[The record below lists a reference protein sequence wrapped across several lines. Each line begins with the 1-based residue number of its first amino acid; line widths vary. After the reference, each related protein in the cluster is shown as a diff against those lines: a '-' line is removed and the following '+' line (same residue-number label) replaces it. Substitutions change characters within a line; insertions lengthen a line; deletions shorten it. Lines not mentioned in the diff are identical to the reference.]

1 MRSPMNSWYVHTL
14 SDIILTFYLRIV
26 LIIAV
31 STQVMSMLRVKW
43 NPQSR
48 QTRSNHYFSSLFHE
62 LFLKICESCKHMA
75 PISICGLRTQV
86 NLTPDDMIELICIG
100 KIVLDRKRDCDESVS
115 RLPEW
120 QRILYENDDA
130 SDDDR
135 MTEHR
140 LRLQEDIAQR
150 KLLENAQLGGLRQRT
165 HHAKRQTTVIFD
177 KLPDNM
183 KRQLLGISDQK
194 WKQWSENNID
204 HVTSVNG
211 FLLEDG
217 MTNIPRLLQSES
229 SRDPH
234 GTQTGIFPQMSWLKT
249 THFPV
254 ELTPLFAVTGGV
266 ISEYL
271 GSVSMHFIRESKG
284 GEAEYHRFVT
294 ECNAIARAHV
304 ASLGGNAMIGYDLV
318 PAESGGRVYKSQV
331 YNVISLSG
339 CAVKIDYSF
348 GQGHGL
354 DWDHEHME
362 VTAGER
368 ARVRSGTL

>member
-1 MRSPMNSWYVHTL
+1 MCANTICRVHFISYENSAEL
-14 SDIILTFYLRIV
+14 CLPN
-26 LIIAV
+26 
-31 STQVMSMLRVKW
+31 QVMSMLRVKW

-48 QTRSNHYFSSLFHE
+48 QTRSNHYFSSLFHD

-100 KIVLDRKRDCDESVS
+100 KIVLDRKQDCDEGVS

-120 QRILYENDDA
+120 QRELFEYDDA

-140 LRLQEDIAQR
+140 LRLHEDLAQR
-150 KLLENAQLGGLRQRT
+150 KLLENAQLGGLRQRS

-177 KLPDNM
+177 QLPEAM
-183 KRQLLGISDQK
+183 RRLLLGVSDK
-194 WKQWSENNID
+194 NWKEWNENSID
-204 HVTSVNG
+204 HLTPVNAS
-211 FLLEDG
+211 F
-217 MTNIPRLLQSES
+217 MAKVPRPLLLQNRLDATSGAS
-229 SRDPH
+229 NP
-234 GTQTGIFPQMSWLKT
+234 TQTGAFPQTSWLKT
-249 THFPV
+249 IDVPV
-254 ELTPLFAVTGGV
+254 ELTPLFAVAGGV
-266 ISEYL
+266 ITEYL

-339 CAVKIDYSF
+339 CAVKIEFGF
-348 GQGHGL
+348 GQGRAL
-354 DWDHEHME
+354 DWDREHME
-362 VTAGER
+362 AMAGQR
-368 ARVRSGTL
+368 ARVRSETI

>member
-1 MRSPMNSWYVHTL
+1 
-14 SDIILTFYLRIV
+14 
-26 LIIAV
+26 
-31 STQVMSMLRVKW
+31 
-43 NPQSR
+43 
-48 QTRSNHYFSSLFHE
+48 
-62 LFLKICESCKHMA
+62 MA

-100 KIVLDRKRDCDESVS
+100 KIVLDHKRDCDESVS

-120 QRILYENDDA
+120 QRVLYENDDA

-135 MTEHR
+135 MIEHR
-140 LRLQEDIAQR
+140 LRHEEDIAQR

-177 KLPDNM
+177 KLPENM

-194 WKQWSENNID
+194 WKKRSENHSD
-204 HVTSVNG
+204 RETSVNG
-211 FLLEDG
+211 PLLADG
-217 MTNIPRLLQSES
+217 MTNTPHLVPLQNEMST
-229 SRDPH
+229 DPH
-234 GTQTGIFPQMSWLKT
+234 GAQTGIFPQMSLLKT
-249 THFPV
+249 THVPV

-271 GSVSMHFIRESKG
+271 GSVSMHFIRVSQG

-354 DWDHEHME
+354 DWDHERINT
-362 VTAGER
+362 TAGER
-368 ARVRSGTL
+368 VRVRSGTL

>member
-1 MRSPMNSWYVHTL
+1 
-14 SDIILTFYLRIV
+14 
-26 LIIAV
+26 
-31 STQVMSMLRVKW
+31 MLRVKW
-43 NPQSR
+43 NPQAR
-48 QTRSNHYFSSLFHE
+48 QTRSNHYFSSLFHD

-100 KIVLDRKRDCDESVS
+100 KIVLDRKRDCDEGVS

-120 QRILYENDDA
+120 QRELYENDDA

-140 LRLQEDIAQR
+140 LRLYEDQAQR
-150 KLLENAQLGGLRQRT
+150 KLLENAQLGGLRQHS

-177 KLPDNM
+177 QLPETM
-183 KRQLLGISDQK
+183 RRLLLGVSDKK
-194 WKQWSENNID
+194 WKSWNENHID
-204 HVTSVNG
+204 HQTPVNG
-211 FLLEDG
+211 SLVLEN
-217 MTNIPRLLQSES
+217 MAKIPRPLPLQNRLDATSGDS
-229 SRDPH
+229 NP
-234 GTQTGIFPQMSWLKT
+234 TQTGAFPQTSWLKT
-249 THFPV
+249 TYVPV

-266 ISEYL
+266 ITEYL

-339 CAVKIDYSF
+339 CAVKIEF
-348 GQGHGL
+348 GFDQGRAL
-354 DWDHEHME
+354 DWDREHME
-362 VTAGER
+362 AMAGER
-368 ARVRSGTL
+368 ARVRSETI